1 MGGETDSASFGDLCS
16 NVGLPTARCAVLFWI
31 LWQDR
36 EEHRKERTDTKYE
49 SDALLANIQNS
60 NREIISRLETSIE
73 KNTEAIEKLENLV
86 YKLTVHVDDI
96 RDDISDNKKGR

>member
-1 MGGETDSASFGDLCS
+1 MDAATFVDLFS
-16 NVGLPTARCAVLFWI
+16 NVGFPTAMCAVLFWI

-36 EEHRKERTDTKYE
+36 KEHRKERTDTKSE
-49 SDALLANIQNS
+49 SNALLANIKQS
-60 NREIISRLETSIE
+60 HTEIIKRLETSIE

>member
-1 MGGETDSASFGDLCS
+1 MDAATFVDLFS
-16 NVGLPTARCAVLFWI
+16 NVGFPTAMCAVLFWI

-36 EEHRKERTDTKYE
+36 KEHRKERTDTKYE

-60 NREIISRLETSIE
+60 NREIISRLEKSIE

-96 RDDISDNKKGR
+96 RDDISDTKKGR

>member
-1 MGGETDSASFGDLCS
+1 MDAAAFVDLFS
-16 NVGLPTARCAVLFWI
+16 NVGFPTAMCAVLFWI

-36 EEHRKERTDTKYE
+36 KEHRKERTDTKSE
-49 SDALLANIQNS
+49 SDALLASIQQS
-60 NREIISRLETSIE
+60 NTEIIKRLEMSIE

>member
-1 MGGETDSASFGDLCS
+1 MDAATFVDLFS
-16 NVGLPTARCAVLFWI
+16 NVGFPTAMCAVLFWI

-36 EEHRKERTDTKYE
+36 KEHRRERTDTKNE
-49 SDALLANIQNS
+49 SDTLLANIQKS
-60 NREIISRLETSIE
+60 NTDIITRLETSIE

-96 RDDISDNKKGR
+96 RDDISYDKKGR

>member
-1 MGGETDSASFGDLCS
+1 MDAAAFVDLFS
-16 NVGLPTARCAVLFWI
+16 NVGFPTAMCAVLFWI

-36 EEHRKERTDTKYE
+36 KEHRRERTDTKTE
-49 SDALLANIQNS
+49 SDTLLANIQKS
-60 NREIISRLETSIE
+60 NTDIITRLETSIE

-96 RDDISDNKKGR
+96 RDGISDDKKGR